1 MGASKTPTATA
12 SLALC
17 MDLRAK
23 IVSPVRPNTIGI
35 TKLAKI
41 AAVTTVKSY
50 ALVGLG
56 ESRDSERPTNV
67 VDGSEG

>member
-1 MGASKTPTATA
+1 
-12 SLALC
+12 